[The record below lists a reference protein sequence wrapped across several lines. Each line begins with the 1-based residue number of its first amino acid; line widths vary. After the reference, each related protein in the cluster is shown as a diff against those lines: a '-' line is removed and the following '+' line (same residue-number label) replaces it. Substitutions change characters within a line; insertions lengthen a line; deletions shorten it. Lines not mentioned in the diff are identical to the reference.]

1 MLRCYSTFGCD
12 DTFDFY
18 ILMPTKKEGS
28 RYAQERN
35 RWKKLPAL
43 SPIYFKTV
51 NRRDS
56 ELVSEPLKLGG

>member
-1 MLRCYSTFGCD
+1 MKEV
-12 DTFDFY
+12 DTHR
-18 ILMPTKKEGS
+18 I
-28 RYAQERN
+28 RN
-35 RWKKLPAL
+35 RWQKLPAL